1 MNNNNKGQD
10 KEVALGFHDKRQRR
24 RKKSFKKSRPP
35 VQFLIKSEEVDAGRT
50 TRHSKRLSIWS
61 RTLCQLHLLCG
72 SFHLFH
78 ATAFQTPH
86 PWFRFRC
93 PWRARCTT
101 LSTAY
106 QLSTYSPLLFTFNSS
121 SPSSFTILGILSPK
135 GKGAKRMKYQTNLRK
150 CSFQILPT
158 QMKYQTNLRNCPFQ
172 NSLQHC

>member
-1 MNNNNKGQD
+1 MI
-10 KEVALGFHDKRQRR
+10 KRSRR
-24 RKKSFKKSRPP
+24 GGCTGVSRQKAEEEKKNSFRKSRPP
-35 VQFLIKSEEVDAGRT
+35 VQFLIKSEEVDAGRI
-50 TRHSKRLSIWS
+50 TRHSKRLGIWS